1 MNYTQFTSHFDKI
14 RTRTRLLMS
23 FIVVTLSLGW
33 GVSHYLK
40 ADAVALELVMKAA
53 PGRLVR
59 LTGERSVGTSFNPAP
74 VSMARAAVQ
83 TNCPVRNTTSGTT
96 FSTIQA
102 AITAATAGDV
112 IDVCAGTFSEN
123 IVINKSLTLR
133 GANAGVKAT
142 GSVRGAGE
150 SIIDGTG
157 GGSTFVVHIQ
167 ADNVTIDGFSINP
180 RVNPAN

>member
-14 RTRTRLLMS
+14 RTRTRLVLS
-23 FIVVTLSLGW
+23 FIVVMLSLGW
-33 GVSHYLK
+33 GVSHYFK
-40 ADAVALELVMKAA
+40 ADALSLELVLKAV
-53 PGRLVR
+53 PRRVVR
-59 LTGERSVGTSFNPAP
+59 LTEERPPGKSFDAVP
-74 VSMARAAVQ
+74 VSLARSAAQ

-102 AITAATAGDV
+102 AITAASAGDV

-123 IVINKSLTLR
+123 ITINKPLTLR

-157 GGSTFVVHIQ
+157 VGRSLIP
-167 ADNVTIDGFSINP
+167 I
-180 RVNPAN
+180 